1 MRSVEALLLVI
12 TLFMLRMDAR
22 FVLLAASFALLV
34 WKATALVLLALT
46 FVLLVLLVAALVIL
60 MFELLTATI
69 LEMILI
75 EN

>member
-1 MRSVEALLLVI
+1 
-12 TLFMLRMDAR
+12 
-22 FVLLAASFALLV
+22 V